1 MSLEIVDHEGLM
13 LLVAASAMH
22 SDPTSPSTTQTQAVQ
37 NLALKRAPQ
46 ETVSSPGKAKKAKTS
61 LTGIKEPKKAKIS
74 PPGIKEPN
82 ALPVVKPLVCAH
94 GSHIY

>member
-13 LLVAASAMH
+13 LLVAASTMH
-22 SDPTSPSTTQTQAVQ
+22 SDTASPSTTQTQAVQ

-94 GSHIY
+94 GSRIY